1 MNKYTG
7 IADYYDLLMAQGYYD
22 YEAQSDCLAELLKH
36 RKSVLELGV
45 GTGLLAEKL
54 IQKLPDL
61 EFVGMDF
68 TPSMLKQARER
79 LGESVNL
86 MEQNVISMELE
97 KTFDTIFSNGGVW
110 YFIENSEDEYIFCS
124 HLPNIGDNLN
134 GLRRV
139 ASHLKKFGE
148 LIFSVQ
154 GVHRDYEETL
164 PQGVTYAQKIT
175 QLPDNCFDKCY
186 IFSQEGEV
194 MAEQICKYRLCDEEE
209 SRSILRDIGL
219 EFKEITSCR
228 QYHVYHKVC
237 ELS

>member
-1 MNKYTG
+1 MIMK
-7 IADYYDLLMAQGYYD
+7 
-22 YEAQSDCLAELLKH
+22 AQSDCLAELLKH

-68 TPSMLKQARER
+68 TPSMLEQARER

-86 MEQNVISMELE
+86 VEQNVLFMELE

-139 ASHLKKFGE
+139 CES
-148 LIFSVQ
+148 S
-154 GVHRDYEETL
+154 EEIRRVNFQC
-164 PQGVTYAQKIT
+164 PG
-175 QLPDNCFDKCY
+175 C
-186 IFSQEGEV
+186 S
-194 MAEQICKYRLCDEEE
+194 
-209 SRSILRDIGL
+209 SGL
-219 EFKEITSCR
+219 
-228 QYHVYHKVC
+228 
-237 ELS
+237 